1 MILSVIGSFIFILGA
16 ICGYLMRYS
25 WLMTEEPK
33 TEMKEDLVVNQPS
46 QIMVMSD
53 ADQARLEKKLLKE
66 QKDLLGRLDE

>member
-16 ICGYLMRYS
+16 ICGYLMRDS